1 MNFLLKC
8 LVAYKLASLPS
19 GTPPIHD
26 FCGENLNQFFFHFP
40 IFCLFK
46 NGGLEPREGVIIE
59 CPLK

>member
-26 FCGENLNQFFFHFP
+26 FCGENLNQFFFNFP

-46 NGGLEPREGVIIE
+46 NGGLEP
-59 CPLK
+59 